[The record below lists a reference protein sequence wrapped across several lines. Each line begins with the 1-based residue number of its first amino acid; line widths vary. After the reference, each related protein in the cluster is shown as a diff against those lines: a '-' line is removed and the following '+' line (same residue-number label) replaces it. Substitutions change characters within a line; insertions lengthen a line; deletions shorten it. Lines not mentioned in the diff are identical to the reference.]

1 MLLNA
6 LIIAIKEIR
15 RNILRS
21 ILTILGIV
29 IGVASVIAM
38 VMIGDG
44 TTANVTANIE
54 KLGSNMLNVRV
65 GQEKRGAPRD
75 DNSAK
80 PFKIEDI
87 TAIKNEVSNLK
98 GVTAENSSMANV
110 VFGNKSNSSLIVGT
124 TNDYFIIKDWEVE
137 QGRIFEEGELSSGK
151 SVCILGT
158 TVVKNLFGDENP
170 IGATIRIKN
179 FPCSVIGV
187 LASKGASSFGR
198 DQDEVVITPL
208 KMYQRKIQGN
218 LDVSSIIVSVMEEKY
233 IEDAKEQIISL
244 MQDRRA
250 VKVGESDNFHI
261 RDMKDILNTM
271 TSTTKMLTYLLG
283 SIAAISLLVG
293 GIGIMNIMLVSVT
306 ERTREIGIRLAIG
319 AMQSEVLLQ
328 FLIEA
333 IVLSTLGG
341 IIGIFLGLGVGYMV
355 VGIFDLPYIINTQ
368 IILISFIFSTLIGVV
383 FGYFPARKAARLNP
397 IVSKIESK
405 QSFL

>member
-6 LIIAIKEIR
+6 LLIAIKEIR

-218 LDVSSIIVSVMEEKY
+218 LDVSTIIVSVMEEKY
-233 IEDAKEQIISL
+233 IEDAKAQIISL

-250 VKVGESDNFHI
+250 VKVGEADNFHI

-333 IVLSTLGG
+333 IVLSTWGG
-341 IIGIFLGLGVGYMV
+341 IIGIFLGLGVGYGV
-355 VGIFDLPYIINTQ
+355 VQIFELPYIINTQ
-368 IILISFIFSTLIGVV
+368 IILISFIFSTLIGVI
-383 FGYFPARKAARLNP
+383 FGYFPARKAAILNP
-397 IVSKIESK
+397 IDALRYE
-405 QSFL
+405 

>member
-6 LIIAIKEIR
+6 LLIAIKEIR

-137 QGRIFEEGELSSGK
+137 QGRAFDENELSSGK

-170 IGATIRIKN
+170 IGATIRLKN

-233 IEDAKEQIISL
+233 IEDAKAQIISL

-250 VKVGESDNFHI
+250 VKVGEADNFHI

-333 IVLSTLGG
+333 IVLSTWGG
-341 IIGIFLGLGVGYMV
+341 IIGIFLGLGVGYGV
-355 VGIFDLPYIINTQ
+355 VQIFELPYIINTQ

-397 IVSKIESK
+397 IDALRYE
-405 QSFL
+405 

>member
-6 LIIAIKEIR
+6 LIIAMKEIR

-21 ILTILGIV
+21 ILTVLGIV

-87 TAIKNEVSNLK
+87 TAIKNEVANLK

-124 TNDYFIIKDWEVE
+124 TNDYFVIKDWEVE
-137 QGRIFEEGELSSGK
+137 QGRIFEESEQQSGK

-158 TVVKNLFGDENP
+158 TVVKNIFGDENP
-170 IGATIRIKN
+170 IGATIRFKN
-179 FPCSVIGV
+179 FPCTVIGV

-218 LDVSSIIVSVMEEKY
+218 LDVSSIIVSVKEDIY
-233 IEDAKEQIISL
+233 IEEAKEQIISL
-244 MQDRRA
+244 MQERRA
-250 VKVGESDNFHI
+250 IKIGESDNFHI
-261 RDMKDILNTM
+261 RDMKDVLNTI

-319 AMQSEVLLQ
+319 AMQNEVLMQ

-333 IVLSTLGG
+333 IVLSTWGG
-341 IIGIFLGLGVGYMV
+341 IIGVFLGLGIGYVAVGA
-355 VGIFDLPYIINTQ
+355 FELPYIINTQ
-368 IILISFIFSTLIGVV
+368 IILIAFGFSTLIGVV

-397 IVSKIESK
+397 IDALRYE
-405 QSFL
+405 

>member
-6 LIIAIKEIR
+6 LLIAIKEIR

-233 IEDAKEQIISL
+233 IEDAKAQIISL

-250 VKVGESDNFHI
+250 VKVGEADNFHI

-333 IVLSTLGG
+333 IVLSTWGG

-397 IVSKIESK
+397 IDALRYE
-405 QSFL
+405 

>member
-6 LIIAIKEIR
+6 LLIAIKEIR

-124 TNDYFIIKDWEVE
+124 TSDYFIIKDWEVE

-250 VKVGESDNFHI
+250 VKVGEADNFHI

-368 IILISFIFSTLIGVV
+368 IILISFIFSTLIGVI

-397 IVSKIESK
+397 IDALRYE
-405 QSFL
+405 

>member
-6 LIIAIKEIR
+6 LLIAIKEIR

-151 SVCILGT
+151 SVCVLDI
-158 TVVKNLFGDENP
+158 TVVKKLFGAENP

-187 LASKGASSFGR
+187 LSSKGASSFGR

-218 LDVSSIIVSVMEEKY
+218 LDVSTIVVSVMEEKY
-233 IEDAKEQIISL
+233 IEDAKAQIISL

-250 VKVGESDNFHI
+250 VKVGEADNFHI

-333 IVLSTLGG
+333 IVLSTWGG
-341 IIGIFLGLGVGYMV
+341 IIGIFLGLGVGYGV
-355 VGIFDLPYIINTQ
+355 VQIFELPYIINTQ

-397 IVSKIESK
+397 IDALRYE
-405 QSFL
+405 

>member
-6 LIIAIKEIR
+6 LLIAIKEIR

-250 VKVGESDNFHI
+250 VKVGEADNFHI

-397 IVSKIESK
+397 IDALRYE
-405 QSFL
+405 

>member
-6 LIIAIKEIR
+6 LLIAIKEIR

-187 LASKGASSFGR
+187 LSSKGASSFGR

-218 LDVSSIIVSVMEEKY
+218 LDVSTIIVSVMEEKY
-233 IEDAKEQIISL
+233 IEDAKAQIISL

-250 VKVGESDNFHI
+250 IKVGEADNFHI

-333 IVLSTLGG
+333 IVLSTWGG
-341 IIGIFLGLGVGYMV
+341 IIGIFLGLGVGYGV
-355 VGIFDLPYIINTQ
+355 VQIFELPYIINTQ

-397 IVSKIESK
+397 IDALRYE
-405 QSFL
+405 

>member
-6 LIIAIKEIR
+6 LIIAMKEIR

-21 ILTILGIV
+21 ILTVLGIV

-54 KLGSNMLNVRV
+54 KLGSNMLNVRI

-80 PFKIEDI
+80 PFKNEDI
-87 TAIKNEVSNLK
+87 TAIKNEVANLK

-124 TNDYFIIKDWEVE
+124 TNDYFVIKDWEVE
-137 QGRIFEEGELSSGK
+137 QGRIFEESEQQSGK

-158 TVVKNLFGDENP
+158 TVVKNIFGDENP
-170 IGATIRIKN
+170 IGATIRFKN
-179 FPCSVIGV
+179 FPCTVIGV

-218 LDVSSIIVSVMEEKY
+218 LDVSSIIVSVKEDIY
-233 IEDAKEQIISL
+233 IEEAKEQIISL
-244 MQDRRA
+244 MQERRA
-250 VKVGESDNFHI
+250 IKIGESDNFHI
-261 RDMKDILNTM
+261 RDMKDVLNTI

-319 AMQSEVLLQ
+319 AMQSEVLMQ

-333 IVLSTLGG
+333 IVLSTWGG
-341 IIGIFLGLGVGYMV
+341 IIGVFLGLGIGYVAVGA
-355 VGIFDLPYIINTQ
+355 FELPYIINTQ
-368 IILISFIFSTLIGVV
+368 IILIAFGFSTLIGVV

-397 IVSKIESK
+397 IDALRYE
-405 QSFL
+405 

>member
-6 LIIAIKEIR
+6 LLIAIKEIR

-98 GVTAENSSMANV
+98 GVTAENSGMANV

-124 TNDYFIIKDWEVE
+124 TSDYFIIKDWEVE

-218 LDVSSIIVSVMEEKY
+218 LDVSTIIVSVMEEKY
-233 IEDAKEQIISL
+233 IEDAKAQIISL

-250 VKVGESDNFHI
+250 IKLGEADNFHI

-333 IVLSTLGG
+333 IVLSTWGG
-341 IIGIFLGLGVGYMV
+341 IIGIFLGLGVGYGV
-355 VGIFDLPYIINTQ
+355 VQIFELPYIINTQ

-397 IVSKIESK
+397 IDALRYE
-405 QSFL
+405 

>member
-6 LIIAIKEIR
+6 LLIAIKEIR

-124 TNDYFIIKDWEVE
+124 TSDYFIIKDWEVE

-250 VKVGESDNFHI
+250 VKVGEADNFHI

-333 IVLSTLGG
+333 IVLSTWGG

-397 IVSKIESK
+397 IDALRYE
-405 QSFL
+405 

>member
-6 LIIAIKEIR
+6 LLIAIKEIR

-179 FPCSVIGV
+179 FPCSVIGI

-368 IILISFIFSTLIGVV
+368 IILISFIFSTLIGVI

-397 IVSKIESK
+397 IDALRYE
-405 QSFL
+405 

>member
-6 LIIAIKEIR
+6 LLIAIKEIR

-98 GVTAENSSMANV
+98 GVTAENSGMANV

-124 TNDYFIIKDWEVE
+124 TSDYFIIKDWEVE

-218 LDVSSIIVSVMEEKY
+218 LDVSTIIVSVMEEKY
-233 IEDAKEQIISL
+233 IEDAKAQIISL

-250 VKVGESDNFHI
+250 VKVGEADNFHI

-333 IVLSTLGG
+333 IVLSTWGG
-341 IIGIFLGLGVGYMV
+341 IIGIFLGLGVGYGV
-355 VGIFDLPYIINTQ
+355 VQIFELPYIINTQ
-368 IILISFIFSTLIGVV
+368 IILISFIFSTLIGVI

-397 IVSKIESK
+397 IDALRYE
-405 QSFL
+405 

>member
-6 LIIAIKEIR
+6 LLIAIKEIR

-98 GVTAENSSMANV
+98 GVTSENSSMANV

-218 LDVSSIIVSVMEEKY
+218 LDVSTIIVSVMEEKY
-233 IEDAKEQIISL
+233 IEDAKAQIISL

-250 VKVGESDNFHI
+250 IKLGEADNFHI

-333 IVLSTLGG
+333 IVLSTWGG
-341 IIGIFLGLGVGYMV
+341 IIGIFLGLGVGYGV
-355 VGIFDLPYIINTQ
+355 VQIFELPYIINTQ

-397 IVSKIESK
+397 IDALRYE
-405 QSFL
+405 